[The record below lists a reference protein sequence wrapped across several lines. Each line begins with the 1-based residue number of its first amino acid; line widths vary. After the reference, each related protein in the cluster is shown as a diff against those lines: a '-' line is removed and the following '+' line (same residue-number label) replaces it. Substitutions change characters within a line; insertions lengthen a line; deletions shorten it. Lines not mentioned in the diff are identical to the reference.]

1 MRSRVRTTKVQL
13 PRQRGQR
20 GPSAHVID
28 LGRGT
33 APVVVVVPERPTL
46 GRQLAYAT
54 GSALWRHRAAW
65 APTWA
70 GIGVFTVAGLLAVTA
85 PTAGIVFAVPA
96 VVVPAGWA
104 VARRWH
110 PRSAVRRR
118 ARALRLPV
126 LTGSAGLAWLAVAC
140 LLGPAN
146 WPLFGLWAA
155 ATATGQGAWWR
166 SRRTVPTVPLQP

>member
-13 PRQRGQR
+13 PRQRGRR

-28 LGRGT
+28 LGRGA
-33 APVVVVVPERPTL
+33 APVVVVIPERPTL

-65 APTWA
+65 APTWGA
-70 GIGVFTVAGLLAVTA
+70 LGLFTAAGLLSVAA
-85 PTAGIVFAVPA
+85 PAAGIVLTVPA
-96 VVVPAGWA
+96 LLVPAGWA
-104 VARRWH
+104 LVRRWH

-126 LTGSAGLAWLAVAC
+126 LLTSAVALWTGAAC
-140 LLGPAN
+140 LFGTIN

-155 ATATGQGAWWR
+155 ATATGQAAWWR